1 MAFGYQN
8 QTSAWWL
15 GGDNINVNGYGYG
28 TLDGNGQAWYDFVKG
43 ISNYPNRPHALTI
56 WNATN
61 SVFKGLR
68 FVQSQMWTMTVFKS
82 SSILLQD
89 IYVNSTSSSG
99 SPSRNTDGADTIYS
113 DNIHFDRWTVVNG
126 DDSISMK
133 ANSTNILITNS
144 TFYNGL
150 GVAIGSIGQYK
161 GVYESIENVT
171 ATGIVF
177 YKTLHGGYVKTW
189 TGEQV
194 GYPPNGGGG
203 GLGFAKNIT
212 FENFSFHSLRGPPF
226 SISQCTTFSGTV
238 GNCSSSAFQLSDLNM
253 YNISGSMT
261 NPITSFQCSAVAPC
275 TDITMENINVVDA
288 NKTAGVG
295 YKCTNT
301 VRKTISVIDY
311 LNTESH
317 LSLEWNESSH
327 DILNARADR
336 LLSEMLIS
344 RYKTKYKELK
354 KALKEAKE
362 ENVDGKIEDA
372 SAAVKRT
379 DSKIKSLNSSIEKYT
394 SKSRG
399 YEKKYDE
406 EFNGGCR
413 ANDKKSKAVDE

>member
-1 MAFGYQN
+1 MRSLHHLAILAVSFFSSSTNGNLSALIPRATCTVQPSLNGTDDAPAILSAFKTCGKDGTVVFLNHTYTINSIMNTTGLSNCNIDIYGTLLWSTNITYWLNHSMAFGYQN

-113 DNIHFDRWTVVNG
+113 DDIHFDRWTVVNG

-203 GLGFAKNIT
+203 GLGFAKNTT

-238 GNCSSSAFQLSDLNM
+238 GNCSSSAFQISDLNM
-253 YNISGSMT
+253 YNIFGSMT

-295 YKCTNT
+295 YKCTNVVGT
-301 VRKTISVIDY
+301 SGFTC
-311 LNTESH
+311 TG
-317 LSLEWNESSH
+317 
-327 DILNARADR
+327 RA
-336 LLSEMLIS
+336 
-344 RYKTKYKELK
+344 
-354 KALKEAKE
+354 
-362 ENVDGKIEDA
+362 
-372 SAAVKRT
+372 
-379 DSKIKSLNSSIEKYT
+379 
-394 SKSRG
+394 
-399 YEKKYDE
+399 
-406 EFNGGCR
+406 
-413 ANDKKSKAVDE
+413 

>member
-1 MAFGYQN
+1 MNTTGLSNCNIDIYGTLLWSTNITYWLNHSMAFGYQN

-68 FVQSQMWTMTVFKS
+68 FVQSQMWTMIVFKS

-113 DNIHFDRWTVVNG
+113 DDIHFDRWTVVNG
-126 DDSISMK
+126 DDSIAMK

-238 GNCSSSAFQLSDLNM
+238 GNCSSSAFQISDLNM

-261 NPITSFQCSAVAPC
+261 NPVTSFQCSAVAPC
-275 TDITMENINVVDA
+275 TDITMENIDVVDA

-295 YKCTNT
+295 YKCTNVVGT
-301 VRKTISVIDY
+301 SGFTC
-311 LNTESH
+311 TG
-317 LSLEWNESSH
+317 
-327 DILNARADR
+327 RA
-336 LLSEMLIS
+336 
-344 RYKTKYKELK
+344 
-354 KALKEAKE
+354 
-362 ENVDGKIEDA
+362 
-372 SAAVKRT
+372 
-379 DSKIKSLNSSIEKYT
+379 
-394 SKSRG
+394 
-399 YEKKYDE
+399 
-406 EFNGGCR
+406 
-413 ANDKKSKAVDE
+413 